1 MTVPLPYPLF
11 AGLSCYTA
19 NLGCYLAAEWPGTEA
34 RLAGSVR
41 LAVRTDLPDGELAFS
56 HHRQPLDR
64 LPDGSVLRYAAAPP
78 ATTLA
83 AATAELDRHGR
94 VLLVVDN
101 ARLPWSPSCGSSASA
116 PHWLLVH
123 GRQGD
128 RWDVLDQFAG
138 LLPGGEQRPH
148 AGRLGTAEL
157 LAALRPAAP
166 WSAAQHRRNTLAFG
180 LPVPVPPGPTWL
192 RRTPPGGADPAGANH
207 GRLAGR
213 WAGDGEALGFLTDHL
228 LRSGGDAVPY
238 LDDLWSAAGHHVFR
252 YRWLA
257 RTAAGADRERLDAL
271 RDAWQRLP
279 SALRFAVDSARRGRA
294 RPALVRR
301 TLEELDRLE
310 QDHRRRAGAGP
321 GVPDLRPADL
331 RSTR

>member
-1 MTVPLPYPLF
+1 MPLPYPLF

-19 NLGCYLAAEWPGTEA
+19 NLGCYLAFEWAAAEA
-34 RLAGSVR
+34 RVAGSVR

-56 HHRQPLDR
+56 HHRQRLDL
-64 LPDGSVLRYAAAPP
+64 LPDGSALRYAAATP
-78 ATTLA
+78 AATLA

-101 ARLPWSPSCGSSASA
+101 ARLPWSPSYGSAAAA
-116 PHWLLVH
+116 PHWLLVR

-138 LLPGGEQRPH
+138 LLPGGEQAPY

-166 WSAAQHRRNTLAFG
+166 WSAAQHRRNALAFG
-180 LPVPVPPGPTWL
+180 LPVPVPSGATWL
-192 RRTPPGGADPAGANH
+192 RRVPDADADVDDLPD
-207 GRLAGR
+207 R
-213 WAGDGEALGFLTDHL
+213 WAGAGEALGFLTDHL
-228 LRSGGDAVPY
+228 LRHGGDAVPY
-238 LDDLWSAAGHHVFR
+238 LEDLWSAAGHHVFR

-257 RTAAGADRERLDAL
+257 RTATGADRERLDAL
-271 RDAWQRLP
+271 RDAWRRLP
-279 SALRFAVDSARRGRA
+279 SALRFAVDSARRGRP

-310 QDHRRRAGAGP
+310 QELHRR
-321 GVPDLRPADL
+321 ADL